1 MDRFGINVLPDIV
14 NALIMTSV
22 LSAANN
28 LVFSGARTLYG
39 MSLEGK
45 APKVLSQC
53 NRYGLPYNAVA
64 VTMAFCALAF
74 LQVNNSSA
82 TVLNWLVSCISRV
95 SPQLPWHMSHVF
107 ALLCGNASAKN

>member
-39 MSLEGK
+39 S
-45 APKVLSQC
+45 
-53 NRYGLPYNAVA
+53 Y
-64 VTMAFCALAF
+64 VT
-74 LQVNNSSA
+74 
-82 TVLNWLVSCISRV
+82 
-95 SPQLPWHMSHVF
+95 
-107 ALLCGNASAKN
+107 